1 MHLGDVIYNFRM
13 AHNKMSLM
21 EFAKLAKLST
31 AYINQLER
39 NINPKTGE
47 SIVPSLETF
56 YKVANAMDISLDELL
71 SKVDENQPVG
81 LNGVQS
87 YEKPYSSE
95 RPLPSNIIL
104 PSAHKLPIMGTIC
117 AGDGVVCEDDYQG
130 TFIVDTDVKADY
142 CLKVHGDSMIGANIY
157 DGDIVFISKSY
168 DFVQDQI
175 YAIERLD
182 YNEASLKRVTQD
194 GDTLILNPCNPEY
207 HAMVTDYEEVRI
219 IGRCVGV
226 LHKYV

>member
-1 MHLGDVIYNFRM
+1 MSFSNNIRFLRKQRNLTQEELAEMVGYKSFTTIQKWETGDSEPNMGVLRQLADIFHLSISELVETD
-13 AHNKMSLM
+13 
-21 EFAKLAKLST
+21 
-31 AYINQLER
+31 LE
-39 NINPKTGE
+39 
-47 SIVPSLETF
+47 
-56 YKVANAMDISLDELL
+56 
-71 SKVDENQPVG
+71 SKAT
-81 LNGVQS
+81 S
-87 YEKPYSSE
+87 

-130 TFIVDTDVKADY
+130 TFIVDIDVKADY

-194 GDTLILNPCNPEY
+194 GETLILNPCNPEY

>member
-1 MHLGDVIYNFRM
+1 MDIRTERL
-13 AHNKMSLM
+13 NKAFKASGLSQS
-21 EFAKLAKLST
+21 ELCDKADINKGALSSYLSGRYFPKQIALEKLSS
-31 AYINQLER
+31 ALNV
-39 NINPKTGE
+39 
-47 SIVPSLETF
+47 SISYLMGF
-56 YKVANAMDISLDELL
+56 DIVDTSDEK
-71 SKVDENQPVG
+71 S
-81 LNGVQS
+81 
-87 YEKPYSSE
+87 

-104 PSAHKLPIMGTIC
+104 PAAHKLPIMGTIC

-142 CLKVHGDSMIGANIY
+142 CLRVRGDSMIGANIY

-182 YNEASLKRVTQD
+182 HNEASLKRITQD

>member
-1 MHLGDVIYNFRM
+1 MSFSNNIRFLRKQRNLTQEELAEMVGYKSFTTIQKWETGDSEPNMGVLRQLADIFHLSISELVETD
-13 AHNKMSLM
+13 
-21 EFAKLAKLST
+21 
-31 AYINQLER
+31 LE
-39 NINPKTGE
+39 
-47 SIVPSLETF
+47 
-56 YKVANAMDISLDELL
+56 
-71 SKVDENQPVG
+71 SKAT
-81 LNGVQS
+81 S
-87 YEKPYSSE
+87 

-130 TFIVDTDVKADY
+130 TFIVDIDVKADY

-182 YNEASLKRVTQD
+182 YNEVSLKRVTQD

>member
-1 MHLGDVIYNFRM
+1 MKIGLYVKHYRERHKLSM
-13 AHNKMSLM
+13 Q
-21 EFAKLAKLST
+21 EFADKADLSKG
-31 AYINQLER
+31 YISMLEKGKHPQNDR
-39 NINPKTGE
+39 E
-47 SIVPSLETF
+47 IVPSIETVN
-56 YKVANAMDISLDELL
+56 KIAKAMNLSIDELL
-71 SKVDENQPVG
+71 ARIDGNQMIDI
-81 LNGVQS
+81 S
-87 YEKPYSSE
+87 RD

-130 TFIVDTDVKADY
+130 TFIVDIDVKADY

-182 YNEASLKRVTQD
+182 YNEASLERVTQD

>member
-1 MHLGDVIYNFRM
+1 
-13 AHNKMSLM
+13 MS
-21 EFAKLAKLST
+21 FANNIRFLRR
-31 AYINQLER
+31 QR
-39 NINPKTGE
+39 NISQEELAEMVGYKSFTTIQKWETGDSE
-47 SIVPSLETF
+47 PNMGVLRQLADIFHLSISELVETDLEN
-56 YKVANAMDISLDELL
+56 K
-71 SKVDENQPVG
+71 
-81 LNGVQS
+81 
-87 YEKPYSSE
+87 SSD

-130 TFIVDTDVKADY
+130 TFIVDIDVKADY
-142 CLKVHGDSMIGANIY
+142 CLRVHGDSMIGANIY

>member
-1 MHLGDVIYNFRM
+1 MSTQLGNKKIMAKNIQYYMDLYNKTRNDICHDLGIKYTTFADWIKANTYPRIDKIELM
-13 AHNKMSLM
+13 ANYFNIEKSDLIEEHNK
-21 EFAKLAKLST
+21 EF
-31 AYINQLER
+31 
-39 NINPKTGE
+39 
-47 SIVPSLETF
+47 
-56 YKVANAMDISLDELL
+56 
-71 SKVDENQPVG
+71 
-81 LNGVQS
+81 VQS
-87 YEKPYSSE
+87 D

-104 PSAHKLPIMGTIC
+104 PAAHKLPIMGTIC

-182 YNEASLKRVTQD
+182 HNEASLKRITQD

>member
-1 MHLGDVIYNFRM
+1 
-13 AHNKMSLM
+13 MS
-21 EFAKLAKLST
+21 FANNIRFLRR
-31 AYINQLER
+31 QR
-39 NINPKTGE
+39 NISQEELAEMVGYKSFTTIQKWETGDSE
-47 SIVPSLETF
+47 PNMGVLRQLADIFHLSISELVETDLEN
-56 YKVANAMDISLDELL
+56 K
-71 SKVDENQPVG
+71 
-81 LNGVQS
+81 
-87 YEKPYSSE
+87 SSD

-130 TFIVDTDVKADY
+130 TFIVDIDVKADY
-142 CLKVHGDSMIGANIY
+142 CLKVHGDSMIGTNIY

>member
-1 MHLGDVIYNFRM
+1 
-13 AHNKMSLM
+13 MS
-21 EFAKLAKLST
+21 FANNIRFLRR
-31 AYINQLER
+31 QR
-39 NINPKTGE
+39 NISQEELAEMVGYKSFTTIQKWETGDSE
-47 SIVPSLETF
+47 PNMGVLRQLADIFHLSISELVETDLEN
-56 YKVANAMDISLDELL
+56 K
-71 SKVDENQPVG
+71 
-81 LNGVQS
+81 
-87 YEKPYSSE
+87 SSD

-130 TFIVDTDVKADY
+130 TFIVDIDVKADY

-182 YNEASLKRVTQD
+182 YNEASLKRVAQD

>member
-1 MHLGDVIYNFRM
+1 MSTQLGNKKIMAKNIQYYMDLYNKTRNDICQDLGIKYTTFTDWIKANTYPRIDKIELM
-13 AHNKMSLM
+13 ANYFNIEKSDLIEEHNK
-21 EFAKLAKLST
+21 
-31 AYINQLER
+31 
-39 NINPKTGE
+39 E
-47 SIVPSLETF
+47 S
-56 YKVANAMDISLDELL
+56 
-71 SKVDENQPVG
+71 
-81 LNGVQS
+81 VQS
-87 YEKPYSSE
+87 D

-130 TFIVDTDVKADY
+130 TFIVDIDVKADY

-207 HAMVTDYEEVRI
+207 HAMVTDYEEVRM

>member
-1 MHLGDVIYNFRM
+1 
-13 AHNKMSLM
+13 MS
-21 EFAKLAKLST
+21 FANNIRFLRR
-31 AYINQLER
+31 QR
-39 NINPKTGE
+39 NISQEELAEMVGYKSFTTIQKWETGDSE
-47 SIVPSLETF
+47 PNMGVLRQLADIFHLSIRELGETALE
-56 YKVANAMDISLDELL
+56 YK
-71 SKVDENQPVG
+71 
-81 LNGVQS
+81 
-87 YEKPYSSE
+87 SSD

-130 TFIVDTDVKADY
+130 TFIVDIDVKADY

>member
-1 MHLGDVIYNFRM
+1 MGFSNNIRFLRKQRNLTQEELAEMVGYKSFTTIQKWETGDSEPNMGVLRQLADIFHLSI
-13 AHNKMSLM
+13 SELM
-21 EFAKLAKLST
+21 ET
-31 AYINQLER
+31 DLE
-39 NINPKTGE
+39 
-47 SIVPSLETF
+47 
-56 YKVANAMDISLDELL
+56 
-71 SKVDENQPVG
+71 SKAT
-81 LNGVQS
+81 S
-87 YEKPYSSE
+87 

-104 PSAHKLPIMGTIC
+104 PSAHKLPIMATIC

-130 TFIVDTDVKADY
+130 TFIVDIDVKADY
-142 CLKVHGDSMIGANIY
+142 CLKVHGDSMVGANIY

>member
-1 MHLGDVIYNFRM
+1 MSFSNNIRFLRKQRNLTQEELAEMVGYKSFTTIQKWETGDSEPNMGVLRQLADIFHLSISELVETD
-13 AHNKMSLM
+13 
-21 EFAKLAKLST
+21 
-31 AYINQLER
+31 LE
-39 NINPKTGE
+39 
-47 SIVPSLETF
+47 
-56 YKVANAMDISLDELL
+56 
-71 SKVDENQPVG
+71 SKAT
-81 LNGVQS
+81 S
-87 YEKPYSSE
+87 

-130 TFIVDTDVKADY
+130 TFIVDIDVKADY

-226 LHKYV
+226 LHKYA

>member
-1 MHLGDVIYNFRM
+1 MDIRTKRL
-13 AHNKMSLM
+13 NKAFKASGLSQS
-21 EFAKLAKLST
+21 ELCDKADINKGALSSYLSGRYFPKQIALEKLSSALNVSISYLMGFDT
-31 AYINQLER
+31 DDTTEKV
-39 NINPKTGE
+39 NP
-47 SIVPSLETF
+47 
-56 YKVANAMDISLDELL
+56 
-71 SKVDENQPVG
+71 
-81 LNGVQS
+81 
-87 YEKPYSSE
+87 

-104 PSAHKLPIMGTIC
+104 LSAHKLPIMGTIC

-130 TFIVDTDVKADY
+130 TFIVDIDVKADY

>member
-1 MHLGDVIYNFRM
+1 MSIQLGNKKIMAKNIQYYMDLYNKTRNDICQDLGIKYTTFTDWIKANTYPRIDKIELM
-13 AHNKMSLM
+13 ANYFNIEKSDLIEEHNK
-21 EFAKLAKLST
+21 
-31 AYINQLER
+31 
-39 NINPKTGE
+39 E
-47 SIVPSLETF
+47 S
-56 YKVANAMDISLDELL
+56 
-71 SKVDENQPVG
+71 
-81 LNGVQS
+81 VQS
-87 YEKPYSSE
+87 D

-104 PSAHKLPIMGTIC
+104 PSAHKLPVMGTIC

-130 TFIVDTDVKADY
+130 TFIVDIDVKADY

>member
-1 MHLGDVIYNFRM
+1 MDIRTERL
-13 AHNKMSLM
+13 NKAFKASGLSQS
-21 EFAKLAKLST
+21 ELCDKADINKGALSSYLSGRYFPKQIALEKLSSALNVSISYLMGFDVVDT
-31 AYINQLER
+31 A
-39 NINPKTGE
+39 
-47 SIVPSLETF
+47 
-56 YKVANAMDISLDELL
+56 DEK
-71 SKVDENQPVG
+71 S
-81 LNGVQS
+81 
-87 YEKPYSSE
+87 

-142 CLKVHGDSMIGANIY
+142 CLRVKGDSMIGANIF

-182 YNEASLKRVTQD
+182 HNEASLKRITQD

-207 HAMVTDYEEVRI
+207 HAMVTDYEDVRI

>member
-1 MHLGDVIYNFRM
+1 MGFSNNIRFLRKQRNLTQEELAEMVGYKSFTTIQKWETGDSEPNMGVLRQLADIFHLSISELVETD
-13 AHNKMSLM
+13 
-21 EFAKLAKLST
+21 
-31 AYINQLER
+31 LE
-39 NINPKTGE
+39 
-47 SIVPSLETF
+47 
-56 YKVANAMDISLDELL
+56 
-71 SKVDENQPVG
+71 SKAT
-81 LNGVQS
+81 S
-87 YEKPYSSE
+87 

-130 TFIVDTDVKADY
+130 TFIVDIDVKADY
-142 CLKVHGDSMIGANIY
+142 CLKAHGDSMIGANIY

>member
-1 MHLGDVIYNFRM
+1 MSTQLGNKKIMAKNIQYYMDLYNKTRNDICQDLGIKYTTFTDWIKANTYPRIVKIELM
-13 AHNKMSLM
+13 ANYFNIEKSDLIEEHNK
-21 EFAKLAKLST
+21 
-31 AYINQLER
+31 
-39 NINPKTGE
+39 E
-47 SIVPSLETF
+47 S
-56 YKVANAMDISLDELL
+56 
-71 SKVDENQPVG
+71 
-81 LNGVQS
+81 VQS
-87 YEKPYSSE
+87 D

-130 TFIVDTDVKADY
+130 TFIVDIDVKADY

-168 DFVQDQI
+168 DFIQDQI

>member
-1 MHLGDVIYNFRM
+1 MKIGLYVKHYRERHKLSM
-13 AHNKMSLM
+13 Q
-21 EFAKLAKLST
+21 EFADKADLSKG
-31 AYINQLER
+31 YISMLEKGKHPQNDR
-39 NINPKTGE
+39 E
-47 SIVPSLETF
+47 IVPSIETVN
-56 YKVANAMDISLDELL
+56 KIAKAMNLSIDELL
-71 SKVDENQPVG
+71 ARIDGNQMIDI
-81 LNGVQS
+81 S
-87 YEKPYSSE
+87 RD

-130 TFIVDTDVKADY
+130 TFIVDIDVKADY

-168 DFVQDQI
+168 DFIQDQI

>member
-1 MHLGDVIYNFRM
+1 MDIRTERL
-13 AHNKMSLM
+13 NKAFKASGLSQS
-21 EFAKLAKLST
+21 ELCDKADINKGALSSYLSGRYFPKQIALEKLSS
-31 AYINQLER
+31 ALNV
-39 NINPKTGE
+39 
-47 SIVPSLETF
+47 SISYLMGF
-56 YKVANAMDISLDELL
+56 DIVDTSDEK
-71 SKVDENQPVG
+71 S
-81 LNGVQS
+81 
-87 YEKPYSSE
+87 

-104 PSAHKLPIMGTIC
+104 PAAHKLPIMGTIC

-142 CLKVHGDSMIGANIY
+142 CLRVKGDSMIGANIY

-182 YNEASLKRVTQD
+182 HNEASLKRITQD

>member
-1 MHLGDVIYNFRM
+1 MSTQLGNKKIMAKNIQYYMDLYNKTRNDICQDLGIKYTTFTDWIKANTYPRIDKIELM
-13 AHNKMSLM
+13 ANYFNIEKSDLIEEHNK
-21 EFAKLAKLST
+21 
-31 AYINQLER
+31 
-39 NINPKTGE
+39 E
-47 SIVPSLETF
+47 S
-56 YKVANAMDISLDELL
+56 
-71 SKVDENQPVG
+71 
-81 LNGVQS
+81 VQS
-87 YEKPYSSE
+87 D

-130 TFIVDTDVKADY
+130 TFIVDIDVKADY
-142 CLKVHGDSMIGANIY
+142 CLKVHGDSMVGANIY

-168 DFVQDQI
+168 DFIQDQI

>member
-1 MHLGDVIYNFRM
+1 MSFSNNIRFLRKQRNLTQEELAEMVGYKSFTTIQKWETGDSEPNMGVLRQLADIFHLSISELVETD
-13 AHNKMSLM
+13 
-21 EFAKLAKLST
+21 
-31 AYINQLER
+31 LE
-39 NINPKTGE
+39 
-47 SIVPSLETF
+47 
-56 YKVANAMDISLDELL
+56 
-71 SKVDENQPVG
+71 SKAT
-81 LNGVQS
+81 S
-87 YEKPYSSE
+87 

-130 TFIVDTDVKADY
+130 TFIVDIDVKADY

-157 DGDIVFISKSY
+157 DGDVVFISKTY

>member
-1 MHLGDVIYNFRM
+1 MSTQLGNKKIMAKNIQYYMDLYNKTRNDICQDLGIKYTTFTDWIKANTYPRIDKIELM
-13 AHNKMSLM
+13 ANYFNIEKSDLIEEHNK
-21 EFAKLAKLST
+21 
-31 AYINQLER
+31 
-39 NINPKTGE
+39 E
-47 SIVPSLETF
+47 S
-56 YKVANAMDISLDELL
+56 
-71 SKVDENQPVG
+71 
-81 LNGVQS
+81 VQS
-87 YEKPYSSE
+87 D

-142 CLKVHGDSMIGANIY
+142 CLRVKGDSMIGANIY

-182 YNEASLKRVTQD
+182 HNEASLKRITQD

>member
-1 MHLGDVIYNFRM
+1 MSFSNNIRFLRKQRNLTQEELAEMVGYKSFTTIQKWETGDSEPNMGVLRQLADIFHLSISELVETD
-13 AHNKMSLM
+13 
-21 EFAKLAKLST
+21 
-31 AYINQLER
+31 LE
-39 NINPKTGE
+39 
-47 SIVPSLETF
+47 
-56 YKVANAMDISLDELL
+56 
-71 SKVDENQPVG
+71 SKVT
-81 LNGVQS
+81 S
-87 YEKPYSSE
+87 

-130 TFIVDTDVKADY
+130 TFIVDIDVKADY

-194 GDTLILNPCNPEY
+194 GDTLILNPCNHEY

>member
-1 MHLGDVIYNFRM
+1 MKIGLYVKHYRERHKLSM
-13 AHNKMSLM
+13 Q
-21 EFAKLAKLST
+21 EFADKADLSKG
-31 AYINQLER
+31 YISMLEKGKHPQNDR
-39 NINPKTGE
+39 E
-47 SIVPSLETF
+47 IVPSIETVN
-56 YKVANAMDISLDELL
+56 KIAKAMNLSIDELL
-71 SKVDENQPVG
+71 ARIDGNQMIDI
-81 LNGVQS
+81 S
-87 YEKPYSSE
+87 RD

-130 TFIVDTDVKADY
+130 TFIVDIDVKADY

-175 YAIERLD
+175 YAIEKLD

>member
-1 MHLGDVIYNFRM
+1 MGFSNNIRFLRKQRNLTQEELAEMVGYKSFTTIQKWETGDSEPNMGVLRQLADIFHLSISELVETD
-13 AHNKMSLM
+13 
-21 EFAKLAKLST
+21 
-31 AYINQLER
+31 LE
-39 NINPKTGE
+39 
-47 SIVPSLETF
+47 
-56 YKVANAMDISLDELL
+56 
-71 SKVDENQPVG
+71 SKAT
-81 LNGVQS
+81 S
-87 YEKPYSSE
+87 

-130 TFIVDTDVKADY
+130 TFIVDIDVKADY
-142 CLKVHGDSMIGANIY
+142 CLRVRGDSMIGANIY